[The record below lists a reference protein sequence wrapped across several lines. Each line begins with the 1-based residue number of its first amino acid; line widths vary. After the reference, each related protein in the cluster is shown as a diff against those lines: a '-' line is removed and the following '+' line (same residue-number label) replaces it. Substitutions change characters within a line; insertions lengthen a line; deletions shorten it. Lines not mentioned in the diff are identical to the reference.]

1 MTSSTISGFTFML
14 AMSSRVLQKK
24 YNWQR
29 FFDISPPRS
38 LFKDSCSSL
47 MMVMALVM
55 RIPLPAI
62 SPARIFSMDS
72 RKCLTAVSY
81 NMAIGGQKVRD
92 KAQFLGILQGYTRG
106 DTLDL
111 LLSRGAEGYQAK
123 LRPQVLDREA
133 GLGLLSWRW
142 GFAPAASKQNP
153 ENADGKD
160 AVSGVA
166 VASIRAG
173 GPAAALGLKPG
184 DRILQVG
191 SMRTDGEADLLTAFY
206 RYQMFNQ
213 LILSV
218 QRGGQTYMA
227 RLRL

>member
-1 MTSSTISGFTFML
+1 
-14 AMSSRVLQKK
+14 
-24 YNWQR
+24 
-29 FFDISPPRS
+29 
-38 LFKDSCSSL
+38 
-47 MMVMALVM
+47 
-55 RIPLPAI
+55 
-62 SPARIFSMDS
+62 
-72 RKCLTAVSY
+72 
-81 NMAIGGQKVRD
+81 MAIGGQKVRD

-142 GFAPAASKQNP
+142 GFAPAAP
-153 ENADGKD
+153 ERTGRPGGEGPDGEGPGRCRARGQGQPRA
-160 AVSGVA
+160 AVSPAGAPAGVA
-166 VASIRAG
+166 VASVRSG

>member
-1 MTSSTISGFTFML
+1 
-14 AMSSRVLQKK
+14 
-24 YNWQR
+24 
-29 FFDISPPRS
+29 
-38 LFKDSCSSL
+38 
-47 MMVMALVM
+47 
-55 RIPLPAI
+55 
-62 SPARIFSMDS
+62 
-72 RKCLTAVSY
+72 
-81 NMAIGGQKVRD
+81 MAIGGQKVRD

-142 GFAPAASKQNP
+142 GFAPAAP
-153 ENADGKD
+153 ERTGKD
-160 AVSGVA
+160 QAGKDQTGKVQADAEHAAKDNPGPAVSPAGAPAGVA
-166 VASIRAG
+166 VASVRSG